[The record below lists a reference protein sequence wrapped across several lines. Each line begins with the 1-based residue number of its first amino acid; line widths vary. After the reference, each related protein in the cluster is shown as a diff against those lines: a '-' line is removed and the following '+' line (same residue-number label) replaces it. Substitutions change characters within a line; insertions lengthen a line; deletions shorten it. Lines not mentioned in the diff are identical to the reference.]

1 MSEAP
6 PMHILSEAEC
16 WTRLEAAEFG
26 RMAYHL
32 ADEVHIAPVNYA
44 VDERRIVFR
53 TSEGSK
59 LLGVVMNEDV
69 AFEIDRI
76 DDAAQN
82 AWSVVARG
90 RAHILEGEDARGA
103 DNLRLRPWVS
113 SQKSNVVAITVEE
126 VTGREYHLA
135 RPWQHMIPG
144 RD

>member
-1 MSEAP
+1 MSDARP
-6 PMHILSEAEC
+6 VQLLSEGEC
-16 WTRLEAAEFG
+16 WARLEAAEFG

-44 VDERRIVFR
+44 VDQGRLIFR

-76 DDAAQN
+76 DDAVET
-82 AWSVVARG
+82 AWSVIARG
-90 RAHILEGEDARGA
+90 RAHILDGDEARQA

-113 SQKSNVVAITVEE
+113 SEKHNVVAITVEE
-126 VTGREYHLA
+126 VSGREFHLA
-135 RPWQHMIPG
+135 RPWQHMLPTT
-144 RD
+144 D